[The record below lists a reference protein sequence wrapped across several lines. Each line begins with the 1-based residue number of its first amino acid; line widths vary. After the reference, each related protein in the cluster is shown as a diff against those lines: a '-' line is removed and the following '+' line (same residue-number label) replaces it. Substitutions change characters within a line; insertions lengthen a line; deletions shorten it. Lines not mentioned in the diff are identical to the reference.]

1 MEASVRPN
9 SLCSEDL
16 KLMLA
21 VWQRVFPVVLQ
32 RTTGITACSS
42 PRTQPSF
49 FQSGR
54 YTMPKDKATVTHMDS
69 TQIVTSI
76 TTNWPMTTQEV
87 QTIRSEVSEE
97 VTQLQGPF

>member
-1 MEASVRPN
+1 
-9 SLCSEDL
+9 
-16 KLMLA
+16 
-21 VWQRVFPVVLQ
+21 
-32 RTTGITACSS
+32 
-42 PRTQPSF
+42 
-49 FQSGR
+49 
-54 YTMPKDKATVTHMDS
+54 MPKDKATVTHMDS